1 MSEAL
6 VVEGL
11 TAGYGPT
18 IVLDDVSFAVPS
30 GGTLAVLG
38 RNGVGKT
45 TLLST
50 LMGFTQRHRGII
62 RFGEAAIENAATHRR
77 NRLGLGLVPQE
88 REIFPSLTVEENL
101 RIAARPQGWSLARI
115 YDLFPGLQER
125 RDNAGNR
132 LSCGEQQMLA
142 IGRALA
148 GAPKLLLLDEPTEG
162 LAPVVADAL
171 TDALI
176 RVRDE
181 ARTSIILVEQR
192 IDLALA
198 FTKEVL
204 VLDRGRIVYRG
215 MSTALEADDAAKA
228 RLFGVASAASRV
240 PRSYQS
246 PLPGLRGAEL
256 SKFTE
261 RSEASDSSKASASTL
276 FPVADPSGCL
286 IKL

>member
-132 LSCGEQQMLA
+132 LSGGEQQMLA

-215 MSTALEADDAAKA
+215 PSNALEADDAAKA
-228 RLFGVASAASRV
+228 RLFGVASASSRV
-240 PRSYQS
+240 
-246 PLPGLRGAEL
+246 
-256 SKFTE
+256 
-261 RSEASDSSKASASTL
+261 STR
-276 FPVADPSGCL
+276 
-286 IKL
+286 

>member
-1 MSEAL
+1 VSEAL
-6 VVEGL
+6 IVEGL

-18 IVLDDVSFAVPS
+18 IVLDDVSFAVPA

-50 LMGFTQRHRGII
+50 LMGFTQRHRGTI
-62 RFGEAAIENAATHRR
+62 RFGEAAIETAPTHRR

-101 RIAARPQGWSLARI
+101 RIAARAQGWSVARI

-132 LSCGEQQMLA
+132 LSGGEQQMLA

-148 GAPKLLLLDEPTEG
+148 GGPKLLLLDEPTEG
-162 LAPVVADAL
+162 LAPVVAEAL
-171 TDALI
+171 ADALI
-176 RVRDE
+176 RIRDE
-181 ARTSIILVEQR
+181 AGTSIILVEQR

-198 FTKEVL
+198 FAKDVL
-204 VLDRGRIVYRG
+204 VLDRGRIVYQG
-215 MSTALEADDAAKA
+215 MSKALEADDAAKA
-228 RLFGVASAASRV
+228 RLFGVSSAASRV
-240 PRSYQS
+240 PMR
-246 PLPGLRGAEL
+246 
-256 SKFTE
+256 
-261 RSEASDSSKASASTL
+261 
-276 FPVADPSGCL
+276 
-286 IKL
+286 